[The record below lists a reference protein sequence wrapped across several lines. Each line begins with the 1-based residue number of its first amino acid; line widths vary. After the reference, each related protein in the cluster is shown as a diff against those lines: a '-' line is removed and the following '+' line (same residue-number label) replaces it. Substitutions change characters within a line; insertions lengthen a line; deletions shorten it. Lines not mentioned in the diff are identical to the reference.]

1 MINLR
6 NVVFDYPLQGGTF
19 RALNGV
25 NLRIERGDFVAIIGA
40 SGSGKTTLM
49 NIIGLMATPTSGDME
64 IDGVSA
70 GTLDADALAAARNQ
84 KLGFIFQHFNL
95 LPRLT
100 VLENVLLPA
109 QYIEDGKAVAKTSF
123 KKPSSAHWEERALTL
138 LKTFGLEGQED
149 KTPALLS
156 GGQKQRVA
164 ICRALLLDP
173 DVLLADE
180 PTGALDSANTS
191 RVLDLLEAMNREGRT
206 IIVITHDVQV
216 ASRAKR
222 VVKIH
227 DGQIREDTRKTE
239 TASQKAS
246 EKAQNPPLLWEE
258 TEPKHS
264 ASAIKSSCQVTVGSV
279 LAPWFPLTAV
289 RQAFSNLGVNPV
301 RSLLTVFGLS
311 IGMSAIIIML
321 TLTSEARQA
330 FQRFFD
336 TKGGKSAWISADW
349 RESERLGKGYW
360 RGLHRDVEAPLLNR
374 YFSRYGRI
382 DPMTEVSDCQFRSR
396 FRTASGEAKGIE
408 DLGQFSESEMKL
420 AKGRYFSP
428 SEVMESPVSKVVVLG
443 KAAADS
449 LFPSLSEEAVAN
461 PRYPV
466 GETVTIRGG
475 CSLNL
480 TLTVVGVL
488 QEQDTVFDNAINAA
502 LWVPT
507 RTLRAGGLS
516 PYTRSVMAIPH
527 PGVSPTWFAEN
538 VKVTTRPNSSDC

>member
-19 RALNGV
+19 RALDGV

-49 NIIGLMATPTSGDME
+49 NVIGLMATPTSGDME

-109 QYIEDGKAVAKTSF
+109 QYIEDGKPV
-123 KKPSSAHWEERALTL
+123 PSGHWEERALTL

-227 DGQIREDTRKTE
+227 DGQIREDTRKPE
-239 TASQKAS
+239 TASETS
-246 EKAQNPPLLWEE
+246 QNPALLCEE
-258 TEPKHS
+258 AEPKHS
-264 ASAIKSSCQVTVGSV
+264 GSAIKSSGQGTVGAV
-279 LAPWFPLTAV
+279 LASLFTLTAV
-289 RQAFSNLGVNPV
+289 RQAFSNLGV
-301 RSLLTVFGLS
+301 
-311 IGMSAIIIML
+311 IAW
-321 TLTSEARQA
+321 
-330 FQRFFD
+330 QR
-336 TKGGKSAWISADW
+336 G
-349 RESERLGKGYW
+349 
-360 RGLHRDVEAPLLNR
+360 N
-374 YFSRYGRI
+374 
-382 DPMTEVSDCQFRSR
+382 
-396 FRTASGEAKGIE
+396 
-408 DLGQFSESEMKL
+408 
-420 AKGRYFSP
+420 
-428 SEVMESPVSKVVVLG
+428 
-443 KAAADS
+443 
-449 LFPSLSEEAVAN
+449 EAVAEECFLAAASRDRMLLE
-461 PRYPV
+461 PHVWLARLYRRQKKFAAAERALVEALRRAPDDQDLETALRDVRAEQAAAAAV
-466 GETVTIRGG
+466 GK
-475 CSLNL
+475 
-480 TLTVVGVL
+480 
-488 QEQDTVFDNAINAA
+488 
-502 LWVPT
+502 P
-507 RTLRAGGLS
+507 
-516 PYTRSVMAIPH
+516 
-527 PGVSPTWFAEN
+527 
-538 VKVTTRPNSSDC
+538 